1 EASMSKLNIA
11 LVGAGRRG
19 GSAHLPVIAKL
30 KHIYNLVAICDI
42 DEEVATHYAQQYGAT
57 PYTHV
62 RDLVEHEALDVVDI
76 TVPALAH
83 HAIACFMA
91 DAGVHILCETPI
103 TVTLPTADLMI
114 ERAKANNVKLE
125 IAENYYRVPR
135 ERFLS
140 KVIEADVIG
149 EVARIYRI
157 FHEGGHH
164 GMSMLRLRA
173 GGEPKSMLGITQTS
187 PVIPIIDRMKR
198 NHTSENWSLA
208 FIEFHN
214 NATALMV
221 YSNVI
226 HARSLGRGQ
235 TGISQ
240 IDGSKGTIVGEDIYV
255 TPADDLQSGALGI
268 AYRPKQ
274 TTIDVDG
281 VEVIEKIELQLPE
294 QTVTWENPLK
304 NYPISERQMAVAD
317 ELLSI
322 ATAVLNDT
330 EPEYGAVLGRQDQE
344 MNIAMNESGNRSR
357 EAITFPLTD
366 LTATERDTHESY
378 QQQHGHPIED
388 IEAGVD
394 TFFPRR

>member
-1 EASMSKLNIA
+1 MSKLNIA

-19 GSAHLPVIAKL
+19 GGAHLPVIAKL
-30 KHIYNLVAICDI
+30 KDIYNLVAICDI
-42 DEEVATHYAQQYGAT
+42 DEQTATRYAKEYGAT
-57 PYTHV
+57 PYTNV
-62 RDLVEHEALDVVDI
+62 RDLVVQEELDVVDI
-76 TVPALAH
+76 TVPGVAH

-103 TVTLPTADLMI
+103 AVTLPTADLMI
-114 ERAKANNVKLE
+114 ESAKTNNVKLE
-125 IAENYYRVPR
+125 IAENYYRAPR

-149 EVARIYRI
+149 TVARIYRI
-157 FHEGGHH
+157 FYEGGYH

-173 GGEPKSMLGITQTS
+173 GGEPKSALGITQTT

-198 NHTSENWSLA
+198 HHTSERWSLG
-208 FIEFHN
+208 FIEFDN

-255 TPADDLQSGALGI
+255 TPADDLQSGAKGV
-268 AYRPKQ
+268 AYQPKR

-281 VEVIEKIELQLPE
+281 TKVIENISLELPD

-304 NYPISERQMAVAD
+304 NYPLSEGQIAVAD

-322 ATAVLNDT
+322 ATAVLNDS
-330 EPEYGAVLGRQDQE
+330 EPEYGAALGRQDQE
-344 MNIAMNESGNRSR
+344 MNIAMGESGKRSK
-357 EAITFPLTD
+357 ETIGFPLTE
-366 LTATERDTHESY
+366 LTETEHGTHESY
-378 QQQHGHPIED
+378 QQQYGHPIED
-388 IEAGVD
+388 IEAGID

>member
-1 EASMSKLNIA
+1 MSKLNIA

-19 GSAHLPVIAKL
+19 GGAHLPVIAKL
-30 KHIYNLVAICDI
+30 KDVYNLVAICDI
-42 DEEVATHYAQQYGAT
+42 DEEVATRYAKQYGAT
-57 PYTHV
+57 PYTSV
-62 RDLVEHEALDVVDI
+62 RALVEQEVLDVVDI
-76 TVPALAH
+76 TVPGVAH
-83 HAIACFMA
+83 HAVGCFMA
-91 DAGVHILCETPI
+91 DAGIHILCETPI
-103 TVTLPTADLMI
+103 AVTLPTTDLMI
-114 ERAKANNVKLE
+114 ARAKANNVKLE
-125 IAENYYRVPR
+125 VAENYYRAPR

-140 KVIEADVIG
+140 EVIAADVIG
-149 EVARIYRI
+149 DVARIYRI
-157 FHEGGHH
+157 FYEGGYH

-173 GGEPKSMLGITQTS
+173 GGEPKSALGIVQTS

-198 NHTSENWSLA
+198 HHTSENWSLG
-208 FIEFHN
+208 FIEFDN
-214 NATALMV
+214 GATALMV

-255 TPADDLQSGALGI
+255 TPAEELQSGAKGI
-268 AYRPKQ
+268 AYQPKR

-281 VEVIEKIELQLPE
+281 ATVIENITLELPE

-304 NYPISERQMAVAD
+304 HYPLSEGQIAVAD

-330 EPEYGAVLGRQDQE
+330 EPAYGALLARQDQE
-344 MNIAMNESGNRSR
+344 MNIAMAESGKRSR
-357 EAITFPLTD
+357 ETLTFPLTA
-366 LTATERDTHESY
+366 LTETEQGIHDNYR
-378 QQQHGHPIED
+378 QQYGHPIED
-388 IEAGVD
+388 IDAGID

>member
-1 EASMSKLNIA
+1 MSKLNIA

-19 GSAHLPVIAKL
+19 GGAHLPIIAKL
-30 KHIYNLVAICDI
+30 KDIYNLVAICDI

-57 PYTHV
+57 PYTNV
-62 RDLVEHEALDVVDI
+62 RDLVAHEELDVVDI
-76 TVPALAH
+76 TVPGVAH

-91 DAGVHILCETPI
+91 DAGIHILCETPI
-103 TVTLPTADLMI
+103 AVTLPTADLMI
-114 ERAKANNVKLE
+114 EHAKANNVKLE
-125 IAENYYRVPR
+125 IAENYYRAPR

-157 FHEGGHH
+157 FYEGGHH

-173 GGEPKSMLGITQTS
+173 GGEPKSVLGITQTT

-198 NHTSENWSLA
+198 NHTSENWSLG
-208 FIEFHN
+208 FIEFDN

-235 TGISQ
+235 TGVSQ

-255 TPADDLQSGALGI
+255 TPVDDLQSGAQGI
-268 AYRPKQ
+268 AYRPER
-274 TTIDVDG
+274 TTIDMDG
-281 VEVIEKIELQLPE
+281 VKVIEKIELQLPD

-304 NYPISERQMAVAD
+304 NYALSEGQIAVAD
-317 ELLSI
+317 ELISI

-330 EPEYGAVLGRQDQE
+330 EPEYGAMLGRQDQE

-366 LTATERDTHESY
+366 LTATERGTHESY

-388 IEAGVD
+388 IEAGID

>member
-1 EASMSKLNIA
+1 MSKLNIA

-19 GSAHLPVIAKL
+19 GGAHLPVIAKL
-30 KHIYNLVAICDI
+30 KDVYNLVAVCDI
-42 DEEVATHYAQQYGAT
+42 DEETATRYAKQYGAT
-57 PYTHV
+57 PYTNV
-62 RDLVEHEALDVVDI
+62 RALVEQEELDVVDI
-76 TVPALAH
+76 TVPGVAH

-103 TVTLPTADLMI
+103 AVTLPTADLMI
-114 ERAKANNVKLE
+114 ARAKANNVKLE
-125 IAENYYRVPR
+125 VAENYYRAPR

-140 KVIEADVIG
+140 KVIASDVIG
-149 EVARIYRI
+149 EVSRIYRI
-157 FHEGGHH
+157 FYEGGYH

-173 GGEPKSMLGITQTS
+173 GGEPKSALGITQTS

-198 NHTSENWSLA
+198 HHTSENWSLG
-208 FIEFHN
+208 FIEFDN
-214 NATALMV
+214 GATALMV

-255 TPADDLQSGALGI
+255 TPAEELQSGAKGI
-268 AYRPKQ
+268 AHRPKR

-281 VEVIEKIELQLPE
+281 VNVIQTIALELPE

-304 NYPISERQMAVAD
+304 HYPLSEGQIAVAD

-322 ATAVLNDT
+322 ANAILNNT
-330 EPEYGAVLGRQDQE
+330 EPEYGALLARQDQE
-344 MNIAMNESGNRSR
+344 MNIAMGESGKRSR
-357 EAITFPLTD
+357 ETLAFPLTE
-366 LTATERDTHESY
+366 LTETEQGIHDNYRRQY
-378 QQQHGHPIED
+378 GHPIED
-388 IEAGVD
+388 IEAGID

>member
-1 EASMSKLNIA
+1 MSKLNIA

-19 GSAHLPVIAKL
+19 GGAHLPVIAKL
-30 KHIYNLVAICDI
+30 KDVYNLVAVCDI
-42 DEEVATHYAQQYGAT
+42 DEETATRYAKQYGAT
-57 PYTHV
+57 PYTNV
-62 RDLVEHEALDVVDI
+62 RALVEQEELDVVDI
-76 TVPALAH
+76 TVPGVAH
-83 HAIACFMA
+83 HAIGCFMA

-103 TVTLPTADLMI
+103 AVTLPTTDLMI
-114 ERAKANNVKLE
+114 ARAKANNVKLE
-125 IAENYYRVPR
+125 VAENYYRAPR

-140 KVIEADVIG
+140 KVIASDVIG
-149 EVARIYRI
+149 DVARIYRI
-157 FHEGGHH
+157 FYEGGYH

-173 GGEPKSMLGITQTS
+173 DGEPKSALGITQTS

-198 NHTSENWSLA
+198 HHISENWSLG
-208 FIEFHN
+208 FIEFDN
-214 NATALMV
+214 GATALMV

-255 TPADDLQSGALGI
+255 TPAEELQSGAKGI
-268 AYRPKQ
+268 AHRPKR

-281 VEVIEKIELQLPE
+281 VNVIETIALELPE

-304 NYPISERQMAVAD
+304 HYPLSEGQIAVAD

-322 ATAVLNDT
+322 ANAIRNDT
-330 EPEYGAVLGRQDQE
+330 EPEYGAQLARQDQE
-344 MNIAMNESGNRSR
+344 MNIAMSESGKRSR
-357 EAITFPLTD
+357 ETLAFPLTE
-366 LTATERDTHESY
+366 LTETEQGIHDTY
-378 QQQHGHPIED
+378 LQQYGHPIED
-388 IEAGVD
+388 IEAGID

>member
-1 EASMSKLNIA
+1 MSKLNIA

-19 GSAHLPVIAKL
+19 AGAHLPVIAKL
-30 KHIYNLVAICDI
+30 KDVYNLVAICDI
-42 DEEVATHYAQQYGAT
+42 DEEAATRYAKEYGAT
-57 PYTHV
+57 PYTNV
-62 RDLVEHEALDVVDI
+62 RDLIAHEELDVVDV
-76 TVPALAH
+76 TVPGVAH
-83 HAIACFMA
+83 HAICCFMA

-103 TVTLPTADLMI
+103 AVTLPTTDLMI

-125 IAENYYRVPR
+125 IAENYYRAPR

-140 KVIEADVIG
+140 KVIAADIIG
-149 EVARIYRI
+149 DVARIYRI
-157 FHEGGHH
+157 FYEGGYH

-173 GGEPKSMLGITQTS
+173 GGEPKSALGITQTT

-198 NHTSENWSLA
+198 HHTSERWSLG
-208 FIEFHN
+208 FIEFNN

-255 TPADDLQSGALGI
+255 TPADELQSGAKGVP
-268 AYRPKQ
+268 YRPKR

-281 VEVIEKIELQLPE
+281 VNVTEAIELQLPD

-304 NYPISERQMAVAD
+304 NYPLSESQIAVAD

-322 ATAVLNDT
+322 ATAIQNDT
-330 EPEYGAVLGRQDQE
+330 EPEYGAARARQDQE
-344 MNIAMNESGNRSR
+344 MNIAMSESGNRSR
-357 EAITFPLTD
+357 ETLTFPLTA
-366 LTATERDTHESY
+366 LTTTEQDIHENY
-378 QQQHGHPIED
+378 QQQYGHPIED
-388 IEAGVD
+388 IEAGID

>member
-1 EASMSKLNIA
+1 MSKLNIA

-19 GSAHLPVIAKL
+19 GGAHLPVIAKL
-30 KHIYNLVAICDI
+30 KDIYNLVAICDI
-42 DEEVATHYAQQYGAT
+42 DEETATRYAKEYGAT
-57 PYTHV
+57 SYTNV
-62 RDLVEHEALDVVDI
+62 RDLVAQEELDVVDI
-76 TVPALAH
+76 TVPGVAH

-103 TVTLPTADLMI
+103 AVTLPTADLMI
-114 ERAKANNVKLE
+114 ESAKANNVKLE
-125 IAENYYRVPR
+125 IAENYYRAPR

-140 KVIEADVIG
+140 EVIEADVIG

-157 FHEGGHH
+157 FYEGGYH

-173 GGEPKSMLGITQTS
+173 GGEPKSALGITQTT

-198 NHTSENWSLA
+198 HHTSERWSLG
-208 FIEFHN
+208 FIEFDN

-255 TPADDLQSGALGI
+255 TPADELQSGAKGV
-268 AYRPKQ
+268 AYQPKR

-281 VEVIEKIELQLPE
+281 TKVIENISLELPD

-304 NYPISERQMAVAD
+304 NYPLSEGQIAVAD

-322 ATAVLNDT
+322 ATAVLNDS
-330 EPEYGAVLGRQDQE
+330 EPEYGAALGRQDQE
-344 MNIAMNESGNRSR
+344 MNIAMGESGKRSK
-357 EAITFPLTD
+357 ETIAFPLTE
-366 LTATERDTHESY
+366 LTETERGTHESY
-378 QQQHGHPIED
+378 QQQYGHPIED
-388 IEAGVD
+388 IEAGID

>member
-1 EASMSKLNIA
+1 MSKLNIA

-19 GSAHLPVIAKL
+19 AGAHLPVIAKL
-30 KHIYNLVAICDI
+30 KDVYNLVAICDI
-42 DEEVATHYAQQYGAT
+42 DEEAATRYAKEYGAT
-57 PYTHV
+57 PYTNV
-62 RDLVEHEALDVVDI
+62 RDLIAHEELDVVDV
-76 TVPALAH
+76 TVPGVAH
-83 HAIACFMA
+83 HAICCFMA

-103 TVTLPTADLMI
+103 AVTLPTTDLMI

-125 IAENYYRVPR
+125 IAENYYRAPR

-140 KVIEADVIG
+140 KVIAADIIG
-149 EVARIYRI
+149 DVARIYRI
-157 FHEGGHH
+157 FYEGGYH

-173 GGEPKSMLGITQTS
+173 GGEPKSALGITQTT

-198 NHTSENWSLA
+198 HHTSERWSLG
-208 FIEFHN
+208 FIEFDN

-255 TPADDLQSGALGI
+255 TPADELQSGAKGVP
-268 AYRPKQ
+268 YRPKR

-281 VEVIEKIELQLPE
+281 VTVTEGIELQLPD

-304 NYPISERQMAVAD
+304 NYPLSESQIAVAD

-322 ATAVLNDT
+322 ATAIQNDT
-330 EPEYGAVLGRQDQE
+330 APEYGAARARQDQE
-344 MNIAMNESGNRSR
+344 MNIAMSESGNRSR
-357 EAITFPLTD
+357 ETLTFPLTA
-366 LTATERDTHESY
+366 LTATEHDIHKNY
-378 QQQHGHPIED
+378 QQQYGYPIED
-388 IEAGVD
+388 VEAGID

>member
-1 EASMSKLNIA
+1 MSKLNIA

-19 GSAHLPVIAKL
+19 GGAHLPVIAKL
-30 KHIYNLVAICDI
+30 KDVYNLVAVCDI
-42 DEEVATHYAQQYGAT
+42 DEETATRYAKEYGAT
-57 PYTHV
+57 PYTNV
-62 RDLVEHEALDVVDI
+62 RDLVIHEKLDVVDI
-76 TVPALAH
+76 TVPGVAH

-103 TVTLPTADLMI
+103 AVTLPTTDLII
-114 ERAKANNVKLE
+114 ERAKANKVKLE
-125 IAENYYRVPR
+125 VAENYYRAPR

-157 FHEGGHH
+157 FYEGGYH

-173 GGEPKSMLGITQTS
+173 AGEPQSALGITQTT

-198 NHTSENWSLA
+198 HHTSERWSLG
-208 FIEFHN
+208 FIEFDN

-255 TPADDLQSGALGI
+255 TPPDQLESGARGI
-268 AYRPKQ
+268 AYRPER

-281 VEVIEKIELQLPE
+281 VKVIEKISLELPE
-294 QTVTWENPLK
+294 QTIIWENSLK
-304 NYPISERQMAVAD
+304 NYPLSEGQIAVAD

-322 ATAVLNDT
+322 ATAILNDT
-330 EPEYGAVLGRQDQE
+330 EPEYGAARARQDQE
-344 MNIAMNESGNRSR
+344 MNIAMSESGNRSR
-357 EAITFPLTD
+357 ETITFPLTE
-366 LTATERDTHESY
+366 LTETERGTHDSY
-378 QQQHGHPIED
+378 QKQYGHPIED
-388 IEAGVD
+388 IEAGID

>member
-1 EASMSKLNIA
+1 MSKLNIA

-19 GSAHLPVIAKL
+19 GGAHLPVIAKL
-30 KHIYNLVAICDI
+30 KDVYNLVAICDI
-42 DEEVATHYAQQYGAT
+42 DAETATRYAKEYGAT
-57 PYTHV
+57 PYTNV
-62 RDLVEHEALDVVDI
+62 RDLVAQEDLDIVDI
-76 TVPALAH
+76 TVPGVAH

-103 TVTLPTADLMI
+103 AVTLPTADLMI
-114 ERAKANNVKLE
+114 ESARANNVKLE
-125 IAENYYRVPR
+125 IAENYYRAPR

-140 KVIEADVIG
+140 EVIAADVIG

-157 FHEGGHH
+157 FYEGGYH

-173 GGEPKSMLGITQTS
+173 GGEPKSALGITQTT

-198 NHTSENWSLA
+198 HHTSERWSLG

-255 TPADDLQSGALGI
+255 TPADELQSGAKGVAYQPKRTMIDIEGTNVIDNI
-268 AYRPKQ
+268 AL
-274 TTIDVDG
+274 
-281 VEVIEKIELQLPE
+281 ELPD

-304 NYPISERQMAVAD
+304 NYPLSEGQIAVAD

-322 ATAVLNDT
+322 ATAVRNNS
-330 EPEYGAVLGRQDQE
+330 EPEYGAALGRQDQE
-344 MNIAMNESGNRSR
+344 MNIAMSESGKRSK
-357 EAITFPLTD
+357 ETISFPLTE
-366 LTATERDTHESY
+366 LTETERGTHESY
-378 QQQHGHPIED
+378 QQQYGHPIED
-388 IEAGVD
+388 IEAGID

>member
-1 EASMSKLNIA
+1 MSKLNIA

-19 GSAHLPVIAKL
+19 GGAHLPVIAKL
-30 KHIYNLVAICDI
+30 KDVYNLVAICDI
-42 DEEVATHYAQQYGAT
+42 DEETATRYAKEYGAT
-57 PYTHV
+57 PYTNV
-62 RDLVEHEALDVVDI
+62 RDLVAQEKLDVVDI
-76 TVPALAH
+76 TVPGVAH

-103 TVTLPTADLMI
+103 TVTLPTTDLMI

-125 IAENYYRVPR
+125 IAENYYRAPR

-140 KVIEADVIG
+140 KVIASDVIG

-157 FHEGGHH
+157 FYEGGYH

-173 GGEPKSMLGITQTS
+173 GGEPKSALGITQTT

-198 NHTSENWSLA
+198 HHTSERWSLG
-208 FIEFHN
+208 FIEFDN

-255 TPADDLQSGALGI
+255 TPADQLESGARGI
-268 AYRPKQ
+268 AYRPER

-281 VEVIEKIELQLPE
+281 VKVVEKISLELPE
-294 QTVTWENPLK
+294 QTITWENPLK
-304 NYPISERQMAVAD
+304 SYPLSEGQIAVAD

-330 EPEYGAVLGRQDQE
+330 EPEYGAARGRQDQE
-344 MNIAMNESGNRSR
+344 MNIAMSESGNRSR
-357 EAITFPLTD
+357 ETITFPLTE
-366 LTATERDTHESY
+366 LTQTERGTHESY
-378 QQQHGHPIED
+378 EKQYGHPIED
-388 IEAGVD
+388 VEAGID

>member
-1 EASMSKLNIA
+1 MSKLNIA

-19 GSAHLPVIAKL
+19 SGAHLPVIAKL
-30 KHIYNLVAICDI
+30 KDIYNLVAVCDI
-42 DEEVATHYAQQYGAT
+42 DEEAATRYAKEYGAT
-57 PYTHV
+57 PYTNV
-62 RDLVEHEALDVVDI
+62 RDLVAHENLDVVDI
-76 TVPALAH
+76 TVPGVAH
-83 HAIACFMA
+83 HAVACFMA

-103 TVTLPTADLMI
+103 AVTLPTSDLMI
-114 ERAKANNVKLE
+114 ERAKANDVKLE
-125 IAENYYRVPR
+125 IAENYYRAPR

-149 EVARIYRI
+149 DVGRIYRI
-157 FHEGGHH
+157 FYEGGYH

-173 GGEPKSMLGITQTS
+173 CGEPASALGITQTT

-198 NHTSENWSLA
+198 HHTSERWSLG
-208 FIEFHN
+208 FIEFDN

-255 TPADDLQSGALGI
+255 TPADELESGAKGI
-268 AYRPKQ
+268 AYRPERSM
-274 TTIDVDG
+274 IDVDG
-281 VEVIEKIELQLPE
+281 VDVIENISLELPD

-304 NYPISERQMAVAD
+304 NYPLSEGQIAVAD

-322 ATAVLNDT
+322 STAVLNNT
-330 EPEYGAVLGRQDQE
+330 EPEYGAALARQDQE
-344 MNIAMNESGNRSR
+344 MNIAMSESGNRSK
-357 EAITFPLTD
+357 ETITFPLTE
-366 LTATERDTHESY
+366 LTETERSTHEGY
-378 QQQHGHPIED
+378 QQQYGHPIED
-388 IEAGVD
+388 IEAGID

>member
-1 EASMSKLNIA
+1 MSKLNIA
-11 LVGAGRRG
+11 LIGAGRRG
-19 GSAHLPVIAKL
+19 AGAHLPVIAKL
-30 KHIYNLVAICDI
+30 KDIYNLVAICDI
-42 DEEVATHYAQQYGAT
+42 DEEAATRYAKEYGAT
-57 PYTHV
+57 PYTNV
-62 RDLVEHEALDVVDI
+62 RDLIVQEELDVVDV
-76 TVPALAH
+76 TVPGVAH
-83 HAIACFMA
+83 HAICCFMA

-103 TVTLPTADLMI
+103 AVTLPTTDLMI

-125 IAENYYRVPR
+125 IAENYYRAPR

-140 KVIEADVIG
+140 KVIAADIIG
-149 EVARIYRI
+149 DVARIYRI
-157 FHEGGHH
+157 FYEGGYH

-173 GGEPKSMLGITQTS
+173 GGEPKSALGITQTT

-198 NHTSENWSLA
+198 HHTSERWSLG
-208 FIEFHN
+208 FIEFDN

-255 TPADDLQSGALGI
+255 TPADELQSGAKGVP
-268 AYRPKQ
+268 YRPKR

-281 VEVIEKIELQLPE
+281 VNVTEAIELQLPD

-304 NYPISERQMAVAD
+304 NYPLSESQIAVAD

-322 ATAVLNDT
+322 ATAIQNDT
-330 EPEYGAVLGRQDQE
+330 EPEYGAARARQDQE
-344 MNIAMNESGNRSR
+344 MNIAMSESGNRSR
-357 EAITFPLTD
+357 ETLTFPLTA
-366 LTATERDTHESY
+366 LTTTEQDIHENY
-378 QQQHGHPIED
+378 QQQYGHPIED
-388 IEAGVD
+388 IEAGID

>member
-1 EASMSKLNIA
+1 MSKLNIA

-19 GSAHLPVIAKL
+19 GGAHLPVIAKL
-30 KHIYNLVAICDI
+30 KDIYNLVAICDI
-42 DEEVATHYAQQYGAT
+42 DEEAATRYAKQYGAT

-62 RDLVEHEALDVVDI
+62 RDLVAHEELDVVDI
-76 TVPALAH
+76 TVPGVAH
-83 HAIACFMA
+83 HALACFMA

-103 TVTLPTADLMI
+103 AVTLPTADLMI
-114 ERAKANNVKLE
+114 ESAKANNVKLE
-125 IAENYYRVPR
+125 IAENYYRVSR

-173 GGEPKSMLGITQTS
+173 GGEPKSILGITQAS

-198 NHTSENWSLA
+198 NHTSENWSLG
-208 FIEFHN
+208 FIEFDN

-240 IDGSKGTIVGEDIYV
+240 IDGNKGTIVGEDIYV
-255 TPADDLQSGALGI
+255 TPADDLQSGAKGI
-268 AYRPKQ
+268 AYRPER

-294 QTVTWENPLK
+294 QIVTWENPLK
-304 NYPISERQMAVAD
+304 NYALSERQIAVAD

-322 ATAVLNDT
+322 ATAVLSDT
-330 EPEYGAVLGRQDQE
+330 EPKYGAALGRQDQE
-344 MNIAMNESGNRSR
+344 MNIAMNESGNRSK
-357 EAITFPLTD
+357 ETITFPLTD
-366 LTATERDTHESY
+366 LTATERGTHESY

-388 IEAGVD
+388 IEAGID

>member
-1 EASMSKLNIA
+1 MSKLNIA

-19 GSAHLPVIAKL
+19 AGAHLPVIAKL
-30 KHIYNLVAICDI
+30 KDAYNLVAICDI
-42 DEEVATHYAQQYGAT
+42 DEEAATRYAKEYGAT
-57 PYTHV
+57 PYTNV
-62 RDLVEHEALDVVDI
+62 RDLVDHEELDVVDI
-76 TVPALAH
+76 TVPGVAH
-83 HAIACFMA
+83 HAVACFMA

-103 TVTLPTADLMI
+103 AVTLPTTDLMI
-114 ERAKANNVKLE
+114 ERAKANNVKFE

-149 EVARIYRI
+149 EVTRIYRI
-157 FHEGGHH
+157 FYEGGYH

-173 GGEPKSMLGITQTS
+173 GGEPKSALGITQTT

-198 NHTSENWSLA
+198 HHTSERWSLG
-208 FIEFHN
+208 FIEFDN

-255 TPADDLQSGALGI
+255 TPADELQSGAKGV
-268 AYRPKQ
+268 AYRPKR

-281 VEVIEKIELQLPE
+281 VKVIEKISLELPE

-304 NYPISERQMAVAD
+304 NYPLSEGQIAVAD

-322 ATAVLNDT
+322 ATAILNDT
-330 EPEYGAVLGRQDQE
+330 EPEYGAARGRQDQE
-344 MNIAMNESGNRSR
+344 MNIAMSESGNRSK
-357 EAITFPLTD
+357 ETITFPLTQ
-366 LTATERDTHESY
+366 LTETERQTHESY
-378 QQQHGHPIED
+378 QKQHGHPIED
-388 IEAGVD
+388 IEAGID

>member
-1 EASMSKLNIA
+1 MSKLNIA

-19 GSAHLPVIAKL
+19 GGAHLPVIAKL
-30 KHIYNLVAICDI
+30 KDVYNLVAVCDI
-42 DEEVATHYAQQYGAT
+42 DEETTTRYAKQYGAT
-57 PYTHV
+57 PYTNV
-62 RDLVEHEALDVVDI
+62 RALVEQEELDVVDI
-76 TVPALAH
+76 TVPGVAH

-103 TVTLPTADLMI
+103 AVTLPTADLMI
-114 ERAKANNVKLE
+114 ARAKANNVKLE
-125 IAENYYRVPR
+125 VAENYYRAPR

-140 KVIEADVIG
+140 KVIASDVIG
-149 EVARIYRI
+149 EVSRIYRI
-157 FHEGGHH
+157 FYEGGYH

-173 GGEPKSMLGITQTS
+173 GGEPKSALGITQTS

-198 NHTSENWSLA
+198 HHTSENWSLG
-208 FIEFHN
+208 FIEFDN
-214 NATALMV
+214 GATALMV

-255 TPADDLQSGALGI
+255 TPAEELQSGAKGI
-268 AYRPKQ
+268 AHRPKR
-274 TTIDVDG
+274 TTINVDG
-281 VEVIEKIELQLPE
+281 VNVIQTIALELPE

-304 NYPISERQMAVAD
+304 HYPLSEGQIAVAD

-322 ATAVLNDT
+322 ANAILNDT
-330 EPEYGAVLGRQDQE
+330 EPEYGALLARQDQE
-344 MNIAMNESGNRSR
+344 MNIAMGESGKRSR
-357 EAITFPLTD
+357 ETLAFPLTE
-366 LTATERDTHESY
+366 LTETEQGVHDNYRRQY
-378 QQQHGHPIED
+378 GHPIED
-388 IEAGVD
+388 IEAGID

>member
-1 EASMSKLNIA
+1 MSKLNIA

-19 GSAHLPVIAKL
+19 GGAHLPVIAKL
-30 KHIYNLVAICDI
+30 KDVYNLVAICDI
-42 DEEVATHYAQQYGAT
+42 DEETATRYAKEYCAT
-57 PYTHV
+57 PYTNV
-62 RDLVEHEALDVVDI
+62 RDLVANEELDVVDI
-76 TVPALAH
+76 TVPGVAH

-103 TVTLPTADLMI
+103 AVTLPTADLMI
-114 ERAKANNVKLE
+114 ESAKANNVKFE
-125 IAENYYRVPR
+125 IAENYYRAPR

-157 FHEGGHH
+157 FYEGGYH

-173 GGEPKSMLGITQTS
+173 GGEPQSALGITQTT

-198 NHTSENWSLA
+198 HHTSERWSLG
-208 FIEFHN
+208 FIEFDN

-255 TPADDLQSGALGI
+255 TPADELESGAKGV
-268 AYRPKQ
+268 AYRPKR

-281 VEVIEKIELQLPE
+281 TNVIENISLELPDQI
-294 QTVTWENPLK
+294 VTWENPLK
-304 NYPISERQMAVAD
+304 NYPLSEGQIAVAD

-322 ATAVLNDT
+322 ATAVLNDS
-330 EPEYGAVLGRQDQE
+330 EPEYGAALGRQDQE
-344 MNIAMNESGNRSR
+344 MNIAMGESGNRSK
-357 EAITFPLTD
+357 ETIAFPLTE
-366 LTATERDTHESY
+366 LTETERGTHESY
-378 QQQHGHPIED
+378 QQQYGHPIEN
-388 IEAGVD
+388 IEAGID

>member
-1 EASMSKLNIA
+1 MSKLNIA

-19 GSAHLPVIAKL
+19 GGAHLPVIAKL
-30 KHIYNLVAICDI
+30 KDVYNLVAICDI
-42 DEEVATHYAQQYGAT
+42 DEEVATQYAKEYGAT
-57 PYTHV
+57 PYTNV
-62 RDLVEHEALDVVDI
+62 RDLVDREELDVVDI
-76 TVPALAH
+76 TVPGVAH

-91 DAGVHILCETPI
+91 DASVHILCETPI
-103 TVTLPTADLMI
+103 GVTLPTTDLII

-125 IAENYYRVPR
+125 VAENYYRVPR

-157 FHEGGHH
+157 FHEGGYH

-173 GGEPKSMLGITQTS
+173 GGEPKSALGITQTT

-198 NHTSENWSLA
+198 HHTSERWSLG
-208 FIEFHN
+208 FIEFDN

-255 TPADDLQSGALGI
+255 TPADQLESGARGVP
-268 AYRPKQ
+268 YRPKR
-274 TTIDVDG
+274 TTIDMDG
-281 VEVIEKIELQLPE
+281 LDVLEKISLELPE

-304 NYPISERQMAVAD
+304 NYRLPEGRLAVAD

-330 EPEYGAVLGRQDQE
+330 EPEYGAARARQDQE
-344 MNIAMNESGNRSR
+344 MNIAMSESGKRSR
-357 EAITFPLTD
+357 ETITFPLTE
-366 LTATERDTHESY
+366 LTETERGTHESY
-378 QQQHGHPIED
+378 EKQYGHPIED
-388 IEAGVD
+388 IEAGID

>member
-1 EASMSKLNIA
+1 MSKLNIA

-19 GSAHLPVIAKL
+19 AGAHLPVIAKL
-30 KHIYNLVAICDI
+30 KDVYNLVAVCDI
-42 DEEVATHYAQQYGAT
+42 DETAATRYAKEYGAT
-57 PYTHV
+57 PYTSV
-62 RDLVEHEALDVVDI
+62 RDLVAHEELDVVDI
-76 TVPALAH
+76 TVPGVAH
-83 HAIACFMA
+83 HAIGCFMA

-114 ERAKANNVKLE
+114 EHAKANNVKLE
-125 IAENYYRVPR
+125 IAENYYRAPR

-157 FHEGGHH
+157 FYEGGHH

-173 GGEPKSMLGITQTS
+173 GGAPKSILGITQTS

-198 NHTSENWSLA
+198 DHTSERWSLG
-208 FIEFHN
+208 FIEFDN

-255 TPADDLQSGALGI
+255 TPADELQSGAKGV
-268 AYRPKQ
+268 AYRPKR

-281 VEVIEKIELQLPE
+281 TNVIDNISLELPE
-294 QTVTWENPLK
+294 QTITWENPLK
-304 NYPISERQMAVAD
+304 NYPLSEGQIAVAD

-330 EPEYGAVLGRQDQE
+330 EPEYGAALGRQDQE
-344 MNIAMNESGNRSR
+344 MNIAMNESGNRSK
-357 EAITFPLTD
+357 ETIDFPMTELTE
-366 LTATERDTHESY
+366 TERGTHESY
-378 QQQHGHPIED
+378 QQQYGHPIED
-388 IEAGVD
+388 LEAGID

>member
-1 EASMSKLNIA
+1 MSKLNIA

-19 GSAHLPVIAKL
+19 GGAHLPVIAKL
-30 KHIYNLVAICDI
+30 KDVYNLVAVCDI
-42 DEEVATHYAQQYGAT
+42 DEETATRYAKQYGAT
-57 PYTHV
+57 PYTNV
-62 RDLVEHEALDVVDI
+62 RALVEKEELDVVDI
-76 TVPALAH
+76 TVPGVAH

-103 TVTLPTADLMI
+103 AVTLPTADLMI
-114 ERAKANNVKLE
+114 ARAKANNVKLE
-125 IAENYYRVPR
+125 VAENYYRAPR

-140 KVIEADVIG
+140 KVIASDVIG
-149 EVARIYRI
+149 EVSRIYRI
-157 FHEGGHH
+157 FYEGGYH

-173 GGEPKSMLGITQTS
+173 GGEPKSALGIVQTS

-198 NHTSENWSLA
+198 HHTSENWSLG
-208 FIEFHN
+208 FIEFDN
-214 NATALMV
+214 GATALMV

-255 TPADDLQSGALGI
+255 TPAEELQSGAKGI
-268 AYRPKQ
+268 AHRPKR

-281 VEVIEKIELQLPE
+281 VNVIQTIALELPE

-304 NYPISERQMAVAD
+304 HYPLSEGQIAVAD

-322 ATAVLNDT
+322 ANAILNDT
-330 EPEYGAVLGRQDQE
+330 EPEYGALLARQDQE
-344 MNIAMNESGNRSR
+344 MNIAMGESGKRSR
-357 EAITFPLTD
+357 ETLAFPLTE
-366 LTATERDTHESY
+366 LTETEQGIHDNYRRQY
-378 QQQHGHPIED
+378 GHPIED
-388 IEAGVD
+388 IEAGID

>member
-1 EASMSKLNIA
+1 MSKLNIA

-19 GSAHLPVIAKL
+19 GGAHLPVIAKL
-30 KHIYNLVAICDI
+30 KDIYNLVAVCDI
-42 DEEVATHYAQQYGAT
+42 DEQAATHYAKEYEAT
-57 PYTHV
+57 PYTNV
-62 RDLVEHEALDVVDI
+62 RDLVAHEDLDVVDI
-76 TVPALAH
+76 TVPGVAH

-103 TVTLPTADLMI
+103 AVTLPTSDLMI
-114 ERAKANNVKLE
+114 ERAEANGVKLE
-125 IAENYYRVPR
+125 IAENYYRAPR

-157 FHEGGHH
+157 FYEGGHH

-187 PVIPIIDRMKR
+187 PVIPIIDQMKR
-198 NHTSENWSLA
+198 NHTSENWSLG
-208 FIEFHN
+208 FIEFDS

-255 TPADDLQSGALGI
+255 TPADELESGAKGI
-268 AYRPKQ
+268 AYRPKRSM
-274 TTIDVDG
+274 IDVDG
-281 VEVIEKIELQLPE
+281 VNVIENISLELPN
-294 QTVTWENPLK
+294 QTITWENPLK
-304 NYPISERQMAVAD
+304 NYPLSEGQIAVAD
-317 ELLSI
+317 ELISI
-322 ATAVLNDT
+322 STAVINNT
-330 EPEYGAVLGRQDQE
+330 EPEYGAALARQDQE
-344 MNIAMNESGNRSR
+344 MNIAMSESGNRSK
-357 EAITFPLTD
+357 ETITFPLTA
-366 LTATERDTHESY
+366 LTETECSTHESY

-388 IEAGVD
+388 IEAGID

>member
-1 EASMSKLNIA
+1 MSKLNIA

-19 GSAHLPVIAKL
+19 GGAHLPVIAKL
-30 KHIYNLVAICDI
+30 KDVYNLVAVCDI
-42 DEEVATHYAQQYGAT
+42 DEETATRYAKQYGAT
-57 PYTHV
+57 PYTNV
-62 RDLVEHEALDVVDI
+62 RALVEQEKLDVVDI
-76 TVPALAH
+76 TVPGVAH

-103 TVTLPTADLMI
+103 AVTLPTADLMI
-114 ERAKANNVKLE
+114 ARAKANNVKLE
-125 IAENYYRVPR
+125 VAENYYRAPR

-140 KVIEADVIG
+140 EVIASDVIG
-149 EVARIYRI
+149 EVSRIYRI
-157 FHEGGHH
+157 FYEGGYH

-173 GGEPKSMLGITQTS
+173 GGEPKSALGITQTS

-198 NHTSENWSLA
+198 HHTSENWSLG
-208 FIEFHN
+208 FIEFDN
-214 NATALMV
+214 GATALMV

-255 TPADDLQSGALGI
+255 TPAEQLQSGAKGI
-268 AYRPKQ
+268 AHRPKR

-281 VEVIEKIELQLPE
+281 VNVIQTIALELPE

-304 NYPISERQMAVAD
+304 HYPLSEGQIAVAD

-322 ATAVLNDT
+322 ANAILNDT
-330 EPEYGAVLGRQDQE
+330 EPEYGALLARQDQE
-344 MNIAMNESGNRSR
+344 MNIAMGESGKRSR
-357 EAITFPLTD
+357 ETLAFPLTE
-366 LTATERDTHESY
+366 LTETEQGIHDNYRRQY
-378 QQQHGHPIED
+378 GHPIED
-388 IEAGVD
+388 IEAGID

>member
-1 EASMSKLNIA
+1 MSKLNIA

-19 GSAHLPVIAKL
+19 GGAHLPVIAKL
-30 KHIYNLVAICDI
+30 KDIYNLVAICDI

-57 PYTHV
+57 PYTNV
-62 RDLVEHEALDVVDI
+62 RDLVAHEELDVVDI
-76 TVPALAH
+76 TVPGVAH

-114 ERAKANNVKLE
+114 EHAKANNVKLE

-157 FHEGGHH
+157 FYEGGHH

-173 GGEPKSMLGITQTS
+173 GGEPKSILGITQTT

-198 NHTSENWSLA
+198 NHTSENWSLG
-208 FIEFHN
+208 FIEFDN

-235 TGISQ
+235 TGVSQ

-255 TPADDLQSGALGI
+255 TPVDDLQSGAQGI
-268 AYRPKQ
+268 AYRPER

-304 NYPISERQMAVAD
+304 NYAISERQMAVAD

-330 EPEYGAVLGRQDQE
+330 EPEYGAMLGRQDQE

-366 LTATERDTHESY
+366 LTATERGTHESY

-388 IEAGVD
+388 IEAGID

>member
-1 EASMSKLNIA
+1 MAKLNIA

-19 GSAHLPVIAKL
+19 GGAHLPVIAKL
-30 KHIYNLVAICDI
+30 KDNYNLVAICDI
-42 DEEVATHYAQQYGAT
+42 DEQTATRYAKQYDAT
-57 PYTHV
+57 PYTSV
-62 RDLVEHEALDVVDI
+62 RALIAHEELDVVDI
-76 TVPALAH
+76 TVPGVAH
-83 HAIACFMA
+83 HAIGCFMA

-103 TVTLPTADLMI
+103 AVTLPTTDLMI
-114 ERAKANNVKLE
+114 ARATANNVKLE
-125 IAENYYRVPR
+125 VAENYYRAPR

-149 EVARIYRI
+149 DVARIYRI
-157 FHEGGHH
+157 FYEGGYH

-173 GGEPKSMLGITQTS
+173 GGEPKSALGITQTS

-198 NHTSENWSLA
+198 HHTRENWSLG
-208 FIEFHN
+208 FIEFDN
-214 NATALMV
+214 SATALMV

-255 TPADDLQSGALGI
+255 TSTDDLQSGAKGI
-268 AYRPKQ
+268 AYRPKR

-281 VEVIEKIELQLPE
+281 VNVIEKIELELPE

-304 NYPISERQMAVAD
+304 HYPLAEGQIAVAD

-330 EPEYGAVLGRQDQE
+330 EPEYGAARGRQDQE
-344 MNIAMNESGNRSR
+344 MNIAMSESGNRSR
-357 EAITFPLTD
+357 ESLTFPLTE
-366 LTATERDTHESY
+366 LTETERGMHENY

-388 IEAGVD
+388 VEAGID

>member
-1 EASMSKLNIA
+1 MSKLNIA

-19 GSAHLPVIAKL
+19 GGAHLPVIAKL
-30 KHIYNLVAICDI
+30 KDVYNLVAVCDI
-42 DEEVATHYAQQYGAT
+42 DEETATRYAKQYGAT
-57 PYTHV
+57 PYTNV
-62 RDLVEHEALDVVDI
+62 RALVEQEELDVVDI
-76 TVPALAH
+76 TVPGVAH

-103 TVTLPTADLMI
+103 AVTLPTTDLMI
-114 ERAKANNVKLE
+114 ARAKANNVKLE
-125 IAENYYRVPR
+125 VAENYYRAPR

-140 KVIEADVIG
+140 KVIASDVIG
-149 EVARIYRI
+149 EVSRIYRI
-157 FHEGGHH
+157 FYEGGYH

-173 GGEPKSMLGITQTS
+173 GGEPKSALGIVQTS

-198 NHTSENWSLA
+198 HHTSENWSLG
-208 FIEFHN
+208 FIEFDN
-214 NATALMV
+214 GATALMV

-255 TPADDLQSGALGI
+255 TPAEELQSGAKGI
-268 AYRPKQ
+268 AHRPKR

-281 VEVIEKIELQLPE
+281 VNVIQTIALELPE

-304 NYPISERQMAVAD
+304 HYPLSEGQIAVAD

-322 ATAVLNDT
+322 ANAILNDT
-330 EPEYGAVLGRQDQE
+330 EPEYGALLARQDQE
-344 MNIAMNESGNRSR
+344 MNIAMGESGKRSR
-357 EAITFPLTD
+357 ETLAFPLTE
-366 LTATERDTHESY
+366 LTETEQGIHDNYRRQY
-378 QQQHGHPIED
+378 GHPIED
-388 IEAGVD
+388 IEAGID

>member
-1 EASMSKLNIA
+1 MSKLNIA

-19 GSAHLPVIAKL
+19 AGSHLSVIAKL
-30 KHIYNLVAICDI
+30 KDVYNLVAICDI
-42 DEEVATHYAQQYGAT
+42 DEEAATRFAQKYGVN
-57 PYTHV
+57 PYTNV
-62 RDLVEHEALDVVDI
+62 RDLVEHEELDVVDI
-76 TVPALAH
+76 TVPGVAH

-103 TVTLPTADLMI
+103 AMTLPTSDMII

-125 IAENYYRVPR
+125 IAENYYRAPR

-140 KVIEADVIG
+140 KVIEAGVIG
-149 EVARIYRI
+149 DVARIYRI
-157 FHEGGHH
+157 FHEGGYH

-173 GGEPKSMLGITQTS
+173 GGEPKSALGITQSS

-198 NHTSENWSLA
+198 NHTSERWSLG
-208 FIEFHN
+208 FIEFDN
-214 NATALMV
+214 NATAIMI

-255 TPADDLQSGALGI
+255 TPAEDLQSGAKGI
-268 AYRPKQ
+268 AHRAKRS
-274 TTIDVDG
+274 TIDVNG
-281 VEVIEKIELQLPE
+281 VEVIEKIELELPD

-304 NYPISERQMAVAD
+304 HYPLSEGQIAVAD

-330 EPEYGAVLGRQDQE
+330 EPEYGAALARQDQE
-344 MNIAMNESGNRSR
+344 MNIAMSESGKRSR
-357 EAITFPLTD
+357 ETLLFPLTE
-366 LTATERDTHESY
+366 LTETERAANEKY
-378 QQQHGHPIED
+378 QKQYGHPIED
-388 IEAGVD
+388 VEAGID
-394 TFFPRR
+394 TFFPRH

>member
-1 EASMSKLNIA
+1 MSKLNIA

-19 GSAHLPVIAKL
+19 GGAHLPVIAKL
-30 KHIYNLVAICDI
+30 KEVYNLVAICDI
-42 DEEVATHYAQQYGAT
+42 DEETATRYAKEYGAT
-57 PYTHV
+57 PYTNV
-62 RDLVEHEALDVVDI
+62 RDLIAREELDVVDI
-76 TVPALAH
+76 TVPGVAH

-103 TVTLPTADLMI
+103 AVTLPTADLMI
-114 ERAKANNVKLE
+114 ESAKANNVKLE
-125 IAENYYRVPR
+125 IAENYYRAPR

-140 KVIEADVIG
+140 EVIEADVIG

-157 FHEGGHH
+157 FYEGGYH

-173 GGEPKSMLGITQTS
+173 GGEPKSALGITQTT

-198 NHTSENWSLA
+198 HHISERWSLG
-208 FIEFHN
+208 FIEFDN

-255 TPADDLQSGALGI
+255 TPADELQSGAKGI
-268 AYRPKQ
+268 AYKPKR

-281 VEVIEKIELQLPE
+281 TKVIENISLELPDK
-294 QTVTWENPLK
+294 TVTWENPLK
-304 NYPISERQMAVAD
+304 NYPLSEGQIAVAD
-317 ELLSI
+317 ELISI
-322 ATAVLNDT
+322 ATAVLNDS
-330 EPEYGAVLGRQDQE
+330 EPEYGAALGRQDQE
-344 MNIAMNESGNRSR
+344 MNIAMGESGKRSK
-357 EAITFPLTD
+357 ETIAFPLTE
-366 LTATERDTHESY
+366 LTETEHGTHESY
-378 QQQHGHPIED
+378 QQQYGHPIED
-388 IEAGVD
+388 IEAGID

>member
-1 EASMSKLNIA
+1 MSKLNIA

-19 GSAHLPVIAKL
+19 AGAHLPVIAKL
-30 KHIYNLVAICDI
+30 KDVYNLVAVCDI
-42 DEEVATHYAQQYGAT
+42 DEAAATRYAKEYGVT
-57 PYTHV
+57 PYTNV
-62 RDLVEHEALDVVDI
+62 RDLVAHEELDVVDI
-76 TVPALAH
+76 TVPGVAH
-83 HAIACFMA
+83 HAIGCFMA

-114 ERAKANNVKLE
+114 EHAKANNVKLE
-125 IAENYYRVPR
+125 IAENYYRAPR

-149 EVARIYRI
+149 EVSRIYRI
-157 FHEGGHH
+157 FYEGGHH

-173 GGEPKSMLGITQTS
+173 GGAPKSILGITQTS

-198 NHTSENWSLA
+198 DHTSERWSLG
-208 FIEFHN
+208 FIEFDN

-255 TPADDLQSGALGI
+255 TPADELQSGAKGV
-268 AYRPKQ
+268 AYRPKR

-281 VEVIEKIELQLPE
+281 TNVIDNISLELPE
-294 QTVTWENPLK
+294 QTITWENPLK
-304 NYPISERQMAVAD
+304 NYPLSEGQIAVAD

-330 EPEYGAVLGRQDQE
+330 EPEYGAALGRQDQE
-344 MNIAMNESGNRSR
+344 MNIAMNESGNRSK
-357 EAITFPLTD
+357 ETIAFPLTE
-366 LTATERDTHESY
+366 LTETERGTHESY

-388 IEAGVD
+388 IEAGID

>member
-1 EASMSKLNIA
+1 MSKLNIA

-19 GSAHLPVIAKL
+19 GGAHLPIIAKL
-30 KHIYNLVAICDI
+30 KDIYNLVAICDI

-57 PYTHV
+57 PYTNV
-62 RDLVEHEALDVVDI
+62 RDLVAHEELDVVDI
-76 TVPALAH
+76 TVPGVAH

-91 DAGVHILCETPI
+91 DAGIHILCETPI
-103 TVTLPTADLMI
+103 AVTLPTADLMI
-114 ERAKANNVKLE
+114 EHAKANNVKLE
-125 IAENYYRVPR
+125 IAENYYRAPR

-157 FHEGGHH
+157 FYEGGHH

-173 GGEPKSMLGITQTS
+173 GGEPKSVLGITQTT

-198 NHTSENWSLA
+198 NHTSENWSLG
-208 FIEFHN
+208 FIEFDN

-235 TGISQ
+235 TGVSQ

-255 TPADDLQSGALGI
+255 TPVDDLQSGAQGI
-268 AYRPKQ
+268 AYRPER
-274 TTIDVDG
+274 TTIDMDG
-281 VEVIEKIELQLPE
+281 VKVIEKIELQLPD

-304 NYPISERQMAVAD
+304 NYALSEGQIAVAD
-317 ELLSI
+317 ELISI

-330 EPEYGAVLGRQDQE
+330 EPEYGAMLGRQDQE

-366 LTATERDTHESY
+366 LTATERGTHESY
-378 QQQHGHPIED
+378 QQQHRHPIED
-388 IEAGVD
+388 IEAGID
-394 TFFPRR
+394 IFFPRR

>member
-1 EASMSKLNIA
+1 MSKLNIA

-19 GSAHLPVIAKL
+19 GGAHLPVIAKL
-30 KHIYNLVAICDI
+30 KGVYNLVAICDI
-42 DEEVATHYAQQYGAT
+42 DEETATRYAKQYGAT
-57 PYTHV
+57 PYTNV
-62 RDLVEHEALDVVDI
+62 RALVAQEELDVVDI
-76 TVPALAH
+76 TVPGVAH

-103 TVTLPTADLMI
+103 AVTLPTADLMI
-114 ERAKANNVKLE
+114 ARAKANNVKLE
-125 IAENYYRVPR
+125 VAENYYRAPR

-140 KVIEADVIG
+140 QVIASDVIG
-149 EVARIYRI
+149 DVARIYRI
-157 FHEGGHH
+157 FYEGGYH

-173 GGEPKSMLGITQTS
+173 GGEPKSALGIVQTS

-198 NHTSENWSLA
+198 HHTSENWSLG
-208 FIEFHN
+208 FIEFDN
-214 NATALMV
+214 GATALMV

-255 TPADDLQSGALGI
+255 TPASELQSGARGI
-268 AYRPKQ
+268 AHRPKR

-281 VEVIEKIELQLPE
+281 VNVIQTIALELPE
-294 QTVTWENPLK
+294 QTVTWENPLRH
-304 NYPISERQMAVAD
+304 YPLSEGQIAVAD

-322 ATAVLNDT
+322 ANAILNDT
-330 EPEYGAVLGRQDQE
+330 EPEYGASLARQDQE
-344 MNIAMNESGNRSR
+344 MNLAMSESGKRSR
-357 EAITFPLTD
+357 ETLAFPLTE
-366 LTATERDTHESY
+366 LTETEQGIHDNYRRQY
-378 QQQHGHPIED
+378 GHPIED
-388 IEAGVD
+388 IEAGID